1 MLFRE
6 RLVVSFRQLSRLQRS
21 LKRPEQLTDYPLV
34 SSEKLRFADTD
45 RNGHVSNAVFA
56 VCCQNARMEL
66 LAGVGQTLVPHE
78 AQFVLGRLDLI
89 FRREMHWPGT
99 VQVGTRVARVERC
112 TVHLAQAL
120 FVDDRCVASAK
131 SAVVLI
137 NKGTRRPEP
146 LSSELA
152 AHLAEF
158 SGPATRNNDL
168 RLQARRVIA
177 TWPVRA

>member
-6 RLVVSFRQLSRLQRS
+6 RLVVSIRHFKRLHRAIQ
-21 LKRPEQLTDYPLV
+21 RPEQLTDYPLV

-66 LAGVGQTLVPHE
+66 LTDAGLTPVPPG
-78 AQFVLGRLDLI
+78 AQFVLGRLDLT

-99 VQVGTRVARVERC
+99 VQVGTRVARVEGS

-120 FVDDRCVASAK
+120 FVEDRCVAIAK

-137 NKGTRRPEP
+137 NMDTRRPES
-146 LSSELA
+146 LSFELA
-152 AHLAEF
+152 AHLTEF
-158 SGPATRNNDL
+158 SGPGTRNNDL
-168 RLQARRVIA
+168 LLRARRAIE

>member
-1 MLFRE
+1 MHFRK
-6 RLVVSFRQLSRLQRS
+6 RLAVSFRQLKRLQRS
-21 LKRPEQLTDYPLV
+21 LKRPEQLADYPLV

-66 LAGVGQTLVPHE
+66 LSDAERTPVPPE
-78 AQFVLGRLDLI
+78 VQFVLGRLDLT

-120 FVDDRCVASAK
+120 FVGERCVAIAK

-137 NKGTRRPEP
+137 NKDTRRPEP

-152 AHLAEF
+152 AHMTDF
-158 SGPATRNNDL
+158 SGPATRNNNL
-168 RLQARRVIA
+168 LLQARRAIA
-177 TWPVRA
+177 TWPVRT